1 MYDFLMK
8 KGQMI
13 AFLVG
18 GAFVVIHLVLSAGG
32 GDNPGYA
39 TTAYNFGLYAG
50 IVLAIVAAVMMVVGI
65 AKYFMENPRQIKV
78 MLGFIALFAVLGAL
92 IMMAS
97 GDIPASLQNAA
108 ADKGVTS
115 GIYKYVNGSVN
126 GTIILLV
133 VAFLGLIVSEV
144 LSLFK

>member
-1 MYDFLMK
+1 MYDFLIK
-8 KGQMI
+8 KGQMV

-18 GAFVVIHLVLSAGG
+18 TAIVVIHLVLSMGG
-32 GDNPGYA
+32 GYD
-39 TTAYNFGLYAG
+39 FGLYAG
-50 IVLAIVAAVMMVVGI
+50 IGLAVIAAVIMLVGV
-65 AKYFMENPRQIKV
+65 AKYFIENPRQIRV
-78 MLGFIALFAVLGAL
+78 MLGFVVLFVVLGVL

-97 GDIPASLQNAA
+97 GDIPASLRNAA

-133 VAFLGLIVSEV
+133 VAFLGLVVSEV

>member
-13 AFLVG
+13 AFLT
-18 GAFVVIHLVLSAGG
+18 GAVLVVIHLVLSMGG
-32 GDNPGYA
+32 GYD
-39 TTAYNFGLYAG
+39 FGLYAG
-50 IVLAIVAAVMMVVGI
+50 IGLAVIAAVIMLVGV
-65 AKYFMENPRQIKV
+65 AKYFMENPRQIRV
-78 MLGFIALFAVLGAL
+78 MLGFVVLFVILGAL

-97 GDIPASLQNAA
+97 GDIPASLQNSA

-115 GIYKYVNGSVN
+115 GIFKYVNGSVN
-126 GTIILLV
+126 GTIMLLV
-133 VAFLGLIVSEV
+133 VAFLGLVVSEV